1 MGAGLYYLLYN
12 NKTAPITEETVYK
25 DLIKVASPRANDLV
39 TSPLLIKGE
48 ARGNWYFEASFPV
61 KLFDANGEIV
71 PLEPGYIMARGDPA
85 TGEVNWMTTE
95 YVPFEATL
103 TFQEPATATGL
114 LVLEKDNASGLPEF
128 DDQISIP
135 VRFSQ

>member
-1 MGAGLYYLLYN
+1 MEPSSRVNLLN
-12 NKTAPITEETVYK
+12 E
-25 DLIKVASPRANDLV
+25 
-39 TSPLLIKGE
+39 
-48 ARGNWYFEASFPV
+48 
-61 KLFDANGEIV
+61 NGEMV
-71 PLEPGYIMARGDPA
+71 PLGPGYIVAGGAPA

>member
-12 NKTAPITEETVYK
+12 NKTAPLAEETVYK

-39 TSPLLIKGE
+39 TNPLFIKGE

-71 PLEPGYIMARGDPA
+71 EAGGTKDYQTKKA
-85 TGEVNWMTTE
+85 TVSVSW
-95 YVPFEATL
+95 
-103 TFQEPATATGL
+103 
-114 LVLEKDNASGLPEF
+114 
-128 DDQISIP
+128 DQNGNTHS
-135 VRFSQ
+135 V